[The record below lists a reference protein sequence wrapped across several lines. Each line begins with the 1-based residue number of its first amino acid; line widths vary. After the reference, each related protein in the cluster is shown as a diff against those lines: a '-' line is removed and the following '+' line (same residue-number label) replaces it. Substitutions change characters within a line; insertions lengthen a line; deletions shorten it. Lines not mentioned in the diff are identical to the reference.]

1 MPREFLNK
9 RMVESC
15 YQKKGPDDGIPA
27 AVGEERG
34 GGSTELYIVVAAKV
48 GVIIFKA

>member
-1 MPREFLNK
+1 MDK
-9 RMVESC
+9 SY
-15 YQKKGPDDGIPA
+15 YQKKRLVEGILPWGE
-27 AVGEERG
+27 GEEEK